1 MFLAWPSI
9 ELDAPR
15 CPQRF
20 SALSGN
26 QAGQYLELGEYIKYD
41 YFVDGWSDVKK
52 LRAVQD
58 LCRYLEQGGFAAG
71 GAMVGFAKITTL
83 KEGLSW

>member
-1 MFLAWPSI
+1 MP
-9 ELDAPR
+9 PR

-26 QAGQYLELGEYIKYD
+26 QAGQYLKQGEYRIKDD
-41 YFVDGWSDVKK
+41 YFVDEWSDAKK

-58 LCRYLEQGGFAAG
+58 LCRCLEQGGVAAG
-71 GAMVGFAKITTL
+71 GAMVGFAKITAL
-83 KEGLSW
+83 KKGCPGDSP